1 PGRNG
6 DGSPHWPGGV
16 ARLLPRL
23 ESLADD
29 RRRPA
34 GFRGR
39 HDAPASAAEPT
50 QRQRAAPAGAG
61 GAVKV
66 QLATLLG
73 GTFCLWGL
81 LAIPASF
88 LGGAGALVLSGVAAV
103 LCLVPTTATLVW
115 AARTPRRHPNDVLLL
130 AVGGMGLR
138 MTFVLGAAV
147 ALYLFVPVLHQT
159 TL

>member
-1 PGRNG
+1 
-6 DGSPHWPGGV
+6 
-16 ARLLPRL
+16 
-23 ESLADD
+23 
-29 RRRPA
+29 
-34 GFRGR
+34 
-39 HDAPASAAEPT
+39 
-50 QRQRAAPAGAG
+50 
-61 GAVKV
+61 
-66 QLATLLG
+66 LG

-159 TL
+159 TLWVWVLVFYLATLGLEAVLLVRGAAGGPSCGVPNSHEGV